1 MTLEGL
7 ALSIDPQCLKKQG
20 RDLRYRSY
28 WGYPP
33 GNTHLGKRKIIF
45 KYALPGGYVNSLEG
59 HLLVTYRQ
67 QFLGYDPN
75 FFFVLANNYF
85 WRYTFAI
92 WGGLYLLAEKG

>member
-33 GNTHLGKRKIIF
+33 GNTHLGKRKTIF
-45 KYALPGGYVNSLEG
+45 KYAVSGGYVNSLEG
-59 HLLVTYRQ
+59 NLLVTYRQ

-75 FFFVLANNYF
+75 FFLSWLTTIFGDTPLRF
-85 WRYTFAI
+85 G
-92 WGGLYLLAEKG
+92 GGLYLLAEKG